1 MLIHAVSRHASTFV
15 HGLAAD
21 ECRQIVS
28 RICRRRALELLQ
40 VPRELDFGLGVLV
53 AVENIERWA
62 FVRGVWHGSSVVV
75 GVVVA
80 LAWVIVRHVSERS
93 LPRQHQRRLGAGL
106 ASVACG
112 SISIYNNGAKGRL
125 GYIYL
130 RITR

>member
-80 LAWVIVRHVSERS
+80 LEWVIVRMRRERS
-93 LPRQHQRRLGAGL
+93 LPRQHQRL
-106 ASVACG
+106 AWRG
-112 SISIYNNGAKGRL
+112 SRVRRVRV
-125 GYIYL
+125 YIYL
-130 RITR
+130 YQRRKRSSRLC